1 MDNDDVLSI
10 KLLFMVF
17 FSVEK
22 AILTVDKSVEKMHI
36 TLFDIIIQLLV
47 INRRN
52 TFMKIQLLRWMLILV
67 VILEISFPKAAF
79 ATSSHTTSP
88 LLTTPFISIKN
99 RQVIILAV
107 DMFSFNDLQELR
119 YRQPFAGHMHKAGYA
134 ALTMRTAGPRT
145 AANGYL
151 LMGSGGQAQYTEA
164 SETLYQHNESTS
176 NNETAEQRMSRLTNP
191 HTINK
196 KSALLYP
203 GIFRLQR
210 DNENKPFTARIGLM
224 GDGIERVDGTVAFY
238 GNADYGEKK
247 QRHAA
252 LLGVTSTGEIRKGM
266 VSPDMLL
273 EKDLRYPYGL
283 RTKKDVVLQ
292 QIAEDKSSSL
302 IIWQYGDLAR
312 LYRQMPEMS
321 PSHFKQMYHQIIG
334 DLAKIAGQIIAKL
347 QPGQMFL
354 LLSADANPIAIKE
367 KSILTPFLMWTY
379 SGVKT
384 GELTSITT
392 RQPGLVSGLDLLPT
406 VYHWIHLPLPEH
418 VIGHV
423 IHPAT
428 NQPIPFISTT
438 EVSQV
443 KGNQSDWRISSFFQK
458 IDRIHRIYANR
469 PSIIYS
475 FVILQLAGLLLGL
488 LLWYRYQYQS
498 RAVSV
503 RVRKFVR
510 LLLTGLLLVPF
521 LLLLEPLV
529 DISLP
534 VLATLSLL
542 GIVAGVMAYWLC
554 RLSLS
559 TGFFLIGVCTTIGLL
574 VDGFTGAHLMKRS
587 FLGYDP
593 VIGARF
599 YGMGNEYE
607 GVLIG
612 ASLLF
617 FAAFYQWEQA
627 RERKQIKDEQTNLS
641 LVGLILII
649 ACMGII
655 LWYLASPQYG
665 TNAGGF
671 LATGLAYV
679 VTLLRFYQIRLRK
692 ISLLLIGGSLFVGI
706 ASLLIIHLFSMQP
719 MTHVGKVAHDIITG
733 NWIEVGQIIQRKLE
747 MNLRLI
753 RVSLWSKVFFLS
765 LFIVGVISFYPQQYM
780 RRLYASYPALVMGFS
795 GIIAGS
801 LAGLFLN
808 DSGIVSAATSIIFF
822 VSPALLL
829 TLQEDKIARKY

>member
-1 MDNDDVLSI
+1 
-10 KLLFMVF
+10 
-17 FSVEK
+17 
-22 AILTVDKSVEKMHI
+22 
-36 TLFDIIIQLLV
+36 
-47 INRRN
+47 
-52 TFMKIQLLRWMLILV
+52 MKIQLLRWMLILV

>member
-1 MDNDDVLSI
+1 
-10 KLLFMVF
+10 
-17 FSVEK
+17 
-22 AILTVDKSVEKMHI
+22 
-36 TLFDIIIQLLV
+36 
-47 INRRN
+47 
-52 TFMKIQLLRWMLILV
+52 MKIQLLRWMLVLV
-67 VILEISFPKAAF
+67 VILEISFHKAAF
-79 ATSSHTTSP
+79 AASASTTSP

-164 SETLYQHNESTS
+164 SETLYQANESTS

-196 KSALLYP
+196 KSTLLYP

-210 DNENKPFTARIGLM
+210 DNENKPYTARIGLM

-247 QRHAA
+247 QRHAS

-266 VSPDMLL
+266 VSPDMIL

-312 LYRQMPEMS
+312 LYKQMPEMS

-367 KSILTPFLMWTY
+367 KGILTPFLMWTY
-379 SGVKT
+379 SGAKT

-428 NQPIPFISTT
+428 NQPIPFVSTT

-443 KGNQSDWRISSFFQK
+443 KDNQSDWRISSFFQK

-498 RAVSV
+498 RPVSLS
-503 RVRKFVR
+503 VRKFVR
-510 LLLTGLLLVPF
+510 LLLTALLLVPF

-534 VLATLSLL
+534 VLATISLL
-542 GIVAGVMAYWLC
+542 GIVAGVMAYWLS
-554 RLSLS
+554 RLPLA

-599 YGMGNEYE
+599 YGIGNEYE

-617 FAAFYQWEQA
+617 FAAFYQWEQG
-627 RERKQIKDEQTNLS
+627 RKRKQIKDEQTNLS

-649 ACMGII
+649 VCMGII

-671 LATGLAYV
+671 LATGLAFV
-679 VTLLRFYQIRLRK
+679 VTLFRFYQIRLRK
-692 ISLLLIGGSLFVGI
+692 ISLLLVGGSLFVGI

-719 MTHVGKVAHDIITG
+719 MTHVGKVAHDIVTG

-765 LFIVGVISFYPQQYM
+765 LFIVSVISFYPQQYM

-795 GIIAGS
+795 GIMAGS

-808 DSGIVSAATSIIFF
+808 DSGIVTAGTSIIFF

>member
-1 MDNDDVLSI
+1 M
-10 KLLFMVF
+10 K
-17 FSVEK
+17 K
-22 AILTVDKSVEKMHI
+22 
-36 TLFDIIIQLLV
+36 QLLQW
-47 INRRN
+47 I
-52 TFMKIQLLRWMLILV
+52 LIFV
-67 VILEISFPKAAF
+67 VLIEISLPKEAF
-79 ATSSHTTSP
+79 AVSSHTTP
-88 LLTTPFISIKN
+88 PFLTTISTSIKN

-107 DMFSFNDLQELR
+107 DMLSFGDLQELR
-119 YRQPFAGHMHKAGYA
+119 YRQPLAGHMHKAGYA

-164 SETLYQHNESTS
+164 SETLYQYNESTG
-176 NNETAEQRMSRLTNP
+176 NGETAEQRMSHLTSP
-191 HTINK
+191 LTINK

-210 DNENKPFTARIGLM
+210 ENENKPYTARIGLM
-224 GDGIERVDGTVAFY
+224 GDGIERADRTVAFY
-238 GNADYGEKK
+238 GNADLGEKK

-252 LLGVTSTGEIRKGM
+252 LLGVTSTGEIRKGI
-266 VSPDMLL
+266 VSSDMLL
-273 EKDLRYPYGL
+273 EKDFRYPYGV
-283 RTKKDVVLQ
+283 RTKKDFVLQ
-292 QIAEDKSSSL
+292 RIAGDRTSSL

-321 PSHFKQMYHQIIG
+321 PMHFKQIHRQIIA
-334 DLAKIAGQIIAKL
+334 DLAKVTGQIIAKL

-379 SGVKT
+379 SGEKT

-406 VYHWIHLPLPEH
+406 VYHWIRLPLPEH

-423 IHPAT
+423 IHT
-428 NQPIPFISTT
+428 TMNPIPFVSST
-438 EVSQV
+438 EASHV
-443 KGNQSDWRISSFFQK
+443 KDNQSDWRISSFFQK
-458 IDRIHRIYANR
+458 IERIHRIYANR

-475 FVILQLAGLLLGL
+475 FVILQLASLLMGL
-488 LLWYRYQYQS
+488 LLWYRYQCQH
-498 RAVSV
+498 RTVSLPM
-503 RVRKFVR
+503 RKFVR
-510 LLLTGLLLVPF
+510 FLLTTLLLFPF

-534 VLATLSLL
+534 VFATLSLL
-542 GIVAGVMAYWLC
+542 VIVAGVMAYWLC
-554 RLSLS
+554 QLSLS
-559 TGFFLIGVCTTIGLL
+559 TSFFLIGAITTIGLL
-574 VDGFTGAHLMKRS
+574 TDGFTGAHLMRRS

-617 FAAFYQWEQA
+617 FATYYQWEQE
-627 RERKQIKDEQTNLS
+627 RERKQIQGEQTNLS
-641 LVGLILII
+641 LIGLVLIVVS
-649 ACMGII
+649 MSII

-671 LATGLAYV
+671 LAAGLAYV
-679 VTLLRFYQIRLRK
+679 VTLLRFYQIRLHK
-692 ISLLLIGGSLFVGI
+692 ISLLLVGGSLVVGI
-706 ASLLIIHLFSMQP
+706 ASLIIINLLSVQP
-719 MTHVGKVAHDIITG
+719 MTHVGKVAHNIVTG
-733 NWIEVGQIIQRKLE
+733 NWIEVGQIIRRKLE

-765 LFIVGVISFYPQQYM
+765 LFIISVISFYPQQYM
-780 RRLYASYPALVMGFS
+780 RRLYTSYPALVTGFS
-795 GIIAGS
+795 GIMAGS

-808 DSGIVSAATSIIFF
+808 DSGIVSAATSIVFF

-829 TLQEDKIARKY
+829 TLQEEKVARKH

>member
-1 MDNDDVLSI
+1 
-10 KLLFMVF
+10 
-17 FSVEK
+17 
-22 AILTVDKSVEKMHI
+22 
-36 TLFDIIIQLLV
+36 
-47 INRRN
+47 
-52 TFMKIQLLRWMLILV
+52 MKIQLLRWMLILV

-210 DNENKPFTARIGLM
+210 ANENKPFTARIGLM

>member
-1 MDNDDVLSI
+1 
-10 KLLFMVF
+10 
-17 FSVEK
+17 
-22 AILTVDKSVEKMHI
+22 
-36 TLFDIIIQLLV
+36 
-47 INRRN
+47 
-52 TFMKIQLLRWMLILV
+52 MKIKLLRWMLILV

-196 KSALLYP
+196 KSALFYP

-210 DNENKPFTARIGLM
+210 DNENKPYTARIGLM

-247 QRHAA
+247 QRHAS

-321 PSHFKQMYHQIIG
+321 PSHFKQMYQQIIG

-428 NQPIPFISTT
+428 NQPIPFITTT

-443 KGNQSDWRISSFFQK
+443 KDNQSDWRISSFFQK

-510 LLLTGLLLVPF
+510 LLLTALLLVPF

-542 GIVAGVMAYWLC
+542 GIVAGGMAYWLC

-617 FAAFYQWEQA
+617 FAAFYQWEQE
-627 RERKQIKDEQTNLS
+627 RERKQIKNEQTNLS
-641 LVGLILII
+641 LVGLILLIV
-649 ACMGII
+649 CMGII

-692 ISLLLIGGSLFVGI
+692 ISLLLIGGSLLVGM

-765 LFIVGVISFYPQQYM
+765 LFIVSVISFYPQQYM

-795 GIIAGS
+795 GIMAGS